1 MVRPMT
7 TPEESGPSRG
17 PREAYLTATAAANE
31 MLQTADKR
39 TAAAVHAQLA
49 TAHAVMYAAD
59 ILAEL
64 RAEFERFVD
73 APS

>member
-1 MVRPMT
+1 MT
-7 TPEESGPSRG
+7 TPEESGPSPG
-17 PREAYLTATAAANE
+17 PHELYLTATAAVNE

-59 ILAEL
+59 ILTEL
-64 RAEFERFVD
+64 RADLQRFVD
-73 APS
+73 APK

>member
-1 MVRPMT
+1 MT
-7 TPEESGPSRG
+7 TPEGSGPP
-17 PREAYLTATAAANE
+17 PRPHEAYMTATAAAAE
-31 MLQTADKR
+31 MLKTADKR

-49 TAHAVMYAAD
+49 TAHAVMHAAD

-73 APS
+73 ARS

>member
-1 MVRPMT
+1 MT
-7 TPEESGPSRG
+7 TPEESGPPPG
-17 PREAYLTATAAANE
+17 PHEAYLTATAAANE

-59 ILAEL
+59 VLAEL

-73 APS
+73 PRS

>member
-1 MVRPMT
+1 MT
-7 TPEESGPSRG
+7 TREESGPPPS
-17 PREAYLTATAAANE
+17 PHDAYTTATAAANE

-49 TAHAVMYAAD
+49 TAHAVMHAAD

-64 RAEFERFVD
+64 RAEFERFIE
-73 APS
+73 AR

>member
-1 MVRPMT
+1 MI
-7 TPEESGPSRG
+7 TPEESGPAQG
-17 PREAYLTATAAANE
+17 PHEAYLTATAAADE
-31 MLQTADKR
+31 MLKTADQR

-73 APS
+73 ARS

>member
-1 MVRPMT
+1 MT
-7 TPEESGPSRG
+7 IPEESGQPPG

-59 ILAEL
+59 ILTEL
-64 RAEFERFVD
+64 RAELQRFVD
-73 APS
+73 APR

>member
-1 MVRPMT
+1 MT
-7 TPEESGPSRG
+7 EPEERGPSPG
-17 PREAYLTATAAANE
+17 PHEAYLTATAAANE

-49 TAHAVMYAAD
+49 TAHAVMHAAD

-64 RAEFERFVD
+64 RAELERFMD
-73 APS
+73 TRN